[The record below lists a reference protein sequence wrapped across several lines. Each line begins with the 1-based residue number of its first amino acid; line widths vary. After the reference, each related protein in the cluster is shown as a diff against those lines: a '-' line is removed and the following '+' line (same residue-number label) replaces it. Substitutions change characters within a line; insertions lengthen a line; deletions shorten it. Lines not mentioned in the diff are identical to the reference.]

1 MISEAHTLTGATCS
15 WHLCSI
21 CKSPGRGRMDGREA
35 AVRLLLQGTSEPLQS
50 ELAVLALAGL
60 AEVIINASANEDGS
74 R

>member
-1 MISEAHTLTGATCS
+1 
-15 WHLCSI
+15 
-21 CKSPGRGRMDGREA
+21 MDGREA